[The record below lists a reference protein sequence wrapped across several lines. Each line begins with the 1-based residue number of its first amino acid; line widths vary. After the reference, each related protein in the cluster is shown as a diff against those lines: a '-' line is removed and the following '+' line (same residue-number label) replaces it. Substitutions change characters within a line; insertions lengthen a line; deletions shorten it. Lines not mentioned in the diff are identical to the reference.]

1 MRQLFFEEQ
10 HQAFWRTFE
19 QDLQQLEKRRGSLSA
34 QKTALFMQDYRTVCH
49 HLAVATDRCYSGGLT
64 DYLQYLC
71 ERAHQLLYVG
81 QQVSLWVRC
90 RDFVMQG
97 FPQLVRR
104 EKKLVWLAHALF
116 YLPFIVAFLLT
127 AFYPDSVDK
136 IEGLQH
142 GPQLADSYKEM
153 LDQYSEGTNR
163 EAWQNFL
170 MAGYYI
176 FNNIGIAF
184 QSFASGILF
193 GLGTV
198 YLTVTNGWVIGGAMG
213 YMTRD
218 PAGPAFFSF
227 VGAHGAFE
235 LTGIVMAAAGGLR
248 LGLALLKPQGLSR
261 RDALRIQGK
270 QAVGLMNGGFLMLFI
285 AAFIEGFW
293 SPITSIP
300 MILKY
305 IVSVVMWLLV
315 YAYLL
320 YAGRRTA

>member
-10 HQAFWRTFE
+10 HQAFWRAFE
-19 QDLQQLEKRRGSLSA
+19 QDLQKLEARRGSLPA
-34 QKTALFMQDYRTVCH
+34 KQITLFVQDYRTVCH

-81 QQVSLWVRC
+81 QQVSLWVRF
-90 RDFVMQG
+90 RDFVRHG
-97 FPQLVRR
+97 FPQLVRC

-116 YLPFIVAFLLT
+116 YLPFAVAFLLT
-127 AFYPDSVDK
+127 AFVPESVDK
-136 IEGLQH
+136 IAGLGQ
-142 GPQLADSYKEM
+142 GPELADSYKEM
-153 LDQYSEGTNR
+153 MEQYAAGSNR
-163 EAWQNFL
+163 EAWQNFT
-170 MAGYYI
+170 MAGFYI
-176 FNNIGIAF
+176 FNNITIAF
-184 QSFASGILF
+184 QSFVSGILF

-198 YLTVTNGWVIGGAMG
+198 YVTVSNGWIIGGAMG
-213 YMTRD
+213 YMVKD

-235 LTGIVMAAAGGLR
+235 LTGIVLAAAGGLR
-248 LGLALLKPQGLSR
+248 LGLALLNPQGLSR

-270 QAVGLMNGGFLMLFI
+270 QAVGLMNGGFLLLFI

-300 MILKY
+300 MMFKY
-305 IVSVVMWLLV
+305 MVSVVMWLLV

-320 YAGRRTA
+320 YAGRRAA

>member
-10 HQAFWRTFE
+10 HQSFWRSFE
-19 QDLQQLEKRRGSLSA
+19 QDLQILETRRGKLPA
-34 QKTALFMQDYRTVCH
+34 GKTSSFMQDYRTVCH

-81 QQVSLWVRC
+81 QQVSLWGRF
-90 RDFVMQG
+90 REFALWG
-97 FPQLVRR
+97 FPRLIRQ

-116 YLPFIVAFLLT
+116 YLPFAVAFLLT
-127 AFYPDSVDK
+127 ALYPESSDAVIGLNYGPMLSSSYQEMMEQYA
-136 IEGLQH
+136 EGI
-142 GPQLADSYKEM
+142 
-153 LDQYSEGTNR
+153 NR
-163 EAWQNFL
+163 EAWQNFA
-170 MAGYYI
+170 MAGFYI

-184 QSFASGILF
+184 QSFASGIFF

-198 YLTVTNGWVIGGAMG
+198 YVTVSNGWIIGGAMG
-213 YMTRD
+213 YMVHE
-218 PAGPAFFSF
+218 PSGPAFFSF

-235 LTGIVMAAAGGLR
+235 LTGIVLAAAGGLR
-248 LGLALLKPQGLSR
+248 LGLALLNPQGLSR

-300 MILKY
+300 MVFKY
-305 IVSVVMWLLV
+305 IVSSAMWLLV

-320 YAGRRTA
+320 YAGRRPA

>member
-163 EAWQNFL
+163 EAK
-170 MAGYYI
+170 
-176 FNNIGIAF
+176 
-184 QSFASGILF
+184 
-193 GLGTV
+193 
-198 YLTVTNGWVIGGAMG
+198 
-213 YMTRD
+213 
-218 PAGPAFFSF
+218 FFD
-227 VGAHGAFE
+227 G
-235 LTGIVMAAAGGLR
+235 R
-248 LGLALLKPQGLSR
+248 
-261 RDALRIQGK
+261 
-270 QAVGLMNGGFLMLFI
+270 
-285 AAFIEGFW
+285 
-293 SPITSIP
+293 
-300 MILKY
+300 
-305 IVSVVMWLLV
+305 
-315 YAYLL
+315 LL
-320 YAGRRTA
+320 YFQQYRYRVSKFCQRHSVWFGHGVSHSDEWLGNRRGNGLYDPRSGRAGLFPVCRCARRI